1 MSMQRCASVP
11 QGEQAV
17 SGVIH
22 VLLVHDIG
30 LMRSGLAALLEKE
43 PDIEISA
50 GGSAGALGIA
60 RSLPPHVCVADT
72 EGPGSPALA
81 AAAEVSGPQGAY
93 PNCALLVL
101 APSGKPGLLRRAHEA
116 DAMGYVSKNAP
127 AERLLHGIRRVAA
140 GERFV
145 DDLLAYEFM
154 EAARSPLTTREL
166 SVLSL
171 AAEGAGVTEIAHSLH
186 LTNGTVRNYM
196 AAITRKTGARNRVDA
211 IRISQGAGWL

>member
-1 MSMQRCASVP
+1 MSMQYYTVGP

-17 SGVIH
+17 SRMIR
-22 VLLVHDIG
+22 VLLVHDIA

-43 PDIEISA
+43 PDIGIST
-50 GGSAGALGIA
+50 STPDGALRNA
-60 RSLPPHVCVADT
+60 RSLPPHVCVADA
-72 EGPGSPALA
+72 EGPGSPGLA
-81 AAAEVSGPQGAY
+81 AAVEVAGVCGTY
-93 PNCALLVL
+93 PGCAVLVL
-101 APSGKPGLLRRAHEA
+101 VPAGKPGLLRRAYEA
-116 DAMGYVSKNAP
+116 EAQGYVNKNAP
-127 AERLLHGIRRVAA
+127 AERLLEGIRRVAA

-145 DDLLAYEFM
+145 DDSLACGFL

-171 AAEGAGVTEIAHSLH
+171 AAEGAGVTEIARSLH
-186 LTNGTVRNYM
+186 LTNGTVRNYI